1 MMATQGMPYAINDL
15 VGAKKLENFSPY
27 LIRAALKKANKT
39 EYTLDEAVDIVTNFA
54 NERKG

>member
-1 MMATQGMPYAINDL
+1 MAKQAMPYTINDL

-27 LIRAALKKANKT
+27 LIRAALKKTGRT
-39 EYTLDEAVDIVTNFA
+39 EFTLDEAVDIVINFA